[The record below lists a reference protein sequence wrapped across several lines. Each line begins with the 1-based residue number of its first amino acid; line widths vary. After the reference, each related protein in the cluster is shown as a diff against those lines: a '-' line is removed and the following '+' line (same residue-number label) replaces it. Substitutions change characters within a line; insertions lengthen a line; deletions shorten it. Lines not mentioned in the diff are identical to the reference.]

1 MNSIAPVCLVEPGL
15 KNGNSFFLL
24 LFMLLG
30 TMNTSEDKLIGWFGK
45 VCEFH
50 DDFIDFKFGS
60 GA

>member
-1 MNSIAPVCLVEPGL
+1 
-15 KNGNSFFLL
+15 
-24 LFMLLG
+24 
-30 TMNTSEDKLIGWFGK
+30 MNTSEDKLIGWFGK

>member
-15 KNGNSFFLL
+15 KNSTQKKEKKSC
-24 LFMLLG
+24 LLG

>member
-1 MNSIAPVCLVEPGL
+1 MRSMNSIAPVCLVEPGL
-15 KNGNSFFLL
+15 KKKIIISC
-24 LFMLLG
+24 LLG
-30 TMNTSEDKLIGWFGK
+30 TMNTSGDKLIGWFGK